1 MKIASA
7 AAMKEM
13 DRFAIEEMGVP
24 SLRLMENAAHAVAK
38 QVCQLAGLWEGSVV
52 IFSGA
57 GNQWRRR
64 RGMCALL
71 NAAWVSGPLLSVRQ
85 PGENDPGFTADGAAA
100 CGRRRDTGAL
110 L

>member
-38 QVCQLAGLWEGSVV
+38 QVCQLAGLW
-52 IFSGA
+52 A
-57 GNQWRRR
+57 
-64 RGMCALL
+64 
-71 NAAWVSGPLLSVRQ
+71 VSYTHLDVYKRQ
-85 PGENDPGFTADGAAA
+85 K
-100 CGRRRDTGAL
+100 L
-110 L
+110 

>member
-38 QVCQLAGLWEGSVV
+38 QFASWPTMGGKRCHL
-52 IFSGA
+52 F
-57 GNQWRRR
+57 RRR
-64 RGMCALL
+64 KPM
-71 NAAWVSGPLLSVRQ
+71 AATAWHVR
-85 PGENDPGFTADGAAA
+85 AS
-100 CGRRRDTGAL
+100 
-110 L
+110 